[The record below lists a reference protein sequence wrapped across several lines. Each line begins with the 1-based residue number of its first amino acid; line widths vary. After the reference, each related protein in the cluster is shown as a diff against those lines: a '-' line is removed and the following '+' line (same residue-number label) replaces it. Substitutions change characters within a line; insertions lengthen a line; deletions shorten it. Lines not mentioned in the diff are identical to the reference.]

1 MKLIKLST
9 LLILL
14 LITYFS
20 LKTPDGHDLPTNDKV
35 GHFLAYTIL
44 SIHMFLL
51 SKTKRG
57 NLMAFLFS
65 VFYGILMEFSQGFV
79 PGREQ
84 SFYDFIANSLG
95 TLIGL
100 GIMLLFKQNILTLL
114 AKLKIIR

>member
-1 MKLIKLST
+1 MKLVKLST
-9 LLILL
+9 LLTLL

-35 GHFLAYTIL
+35 GHFLAYTVL
-44 SIHMFLL
+44 SIHLLLL

-57 NLMAFLFS
+57 NLFAVLFS
-65 VFYGILMEFSQGFV
+65 IFYGLLMEFFQGFV
-79 PGREQ
+79 PEREP

-100 GIMLLFKQNILTLL
+100 GVILLFKQNILALL
-114 AKLKIIR
+114 ARFKMLR